1 LLLLG
6 DIYSFQYRKYSMPP
20 NATVPL
26 PEGHIYFSY
35 SPISPPNWG
44 IAPFDVHV
52 FVYSDIR
59 IALEVIHEV
68 ATTIQAQRLECGSA
82 GLFTRHL
89 LFRGNSD
96 VTQRLLPTHLRG
108 PWSQPPPRERFSV
121 ADPPMVKV
129 HGVNLPSVSFDPGG
143 ADARLYWGDW
153 FERVEPMRTI
163 EDSMADVSQEDIHC
177 RDALERAA
185 VERASQLPE
194 VASLGPF
201 QRRGAVRHYGRV
213 LSPLL
218 DVSASPEVA
227 AFFATGGASQA
238 PTPGTIGM
246 LWAIDLNFFQDFFEL
261 KTTSIP
267 GGKKTNMTEQRD
279 KWGVNKRLFEEY
291 GVLPTPLEL
300 TSVELP
306 FQRPQAQH
314 ARFLSIAKDNGAPL
328 PAKTEFTWWSI
339 IERRAYGCAFIQDG
353 RTYENP
359 NHNITAASLWP
370 VNEPLVNALAHN
382 NV

>member
-1 LLLLG
+1 
-6 DIYSFQYRKYSMPP
+6 MPP

-35 SPISPPNWG
+35 SPTSPPNWG
-44 IAPFDVHV
+44 IASYDIHV
-52 FVYSDIR
+52 FVYPNIGV
-59 IALEVIHEV
+59 ALEVLLEI
-68 ATTIQAQRLECGSA
+68 AGAIKAQRSDRGTGDLLTG
-82 GLFTRHL
+82 HL
-89 LFRGNSD
+89 LFRGNFD

-108 PWSQPPPRERFSV
+108 PWRQPPPRERFSV

-163 EDSMADVSQEDIHC
+163 EDSMADVSQEDIHR

-201 QRRGAVRHYGRV
+201 QRRAAVRHYSRV

-218 DVSASPEVA
+218 DVSTNPEVA
-227 AFFATGGASQA
+227 AFFATGGASRA
-238 PTPGTIGM
+238 PMSGTIGM
-246 LWAIDLNFFQDFFEL
+246 IWAIDLSLFQDLFSL
-261 KTTSIP
+261 KKTSIP
-267 GGKKTNMTEQRD
+267 GGEQINMTQQRD
-279 KWGVNKRLFEEY
+279 TWGVNKRLFEDY
-291 GVLPTPLEL
+291 GVLPTRLEL
-300 TSVELP
+300 TLVELP
-306 FQRPQAQH
+306 FPRPQAQH
-314 ARFLSIAKDNGAPL
+314 ARFFSLAEENGAPL
-328 PAKTEFTWWSI
+328 PPKTELTWWSI

-353 RTYENP
+353 RIYENP
-359 NHNITAASLWP
+359 NHNITADSLSP
-370 VNEPLVNALAHN
+370 ATEPLVKALT
-382 NV
+382 